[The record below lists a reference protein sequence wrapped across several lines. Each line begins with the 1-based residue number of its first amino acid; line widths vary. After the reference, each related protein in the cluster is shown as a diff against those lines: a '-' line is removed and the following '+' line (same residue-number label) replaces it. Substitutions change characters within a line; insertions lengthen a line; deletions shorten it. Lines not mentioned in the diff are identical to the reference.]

1 MKNSFNRHAIGKK
14 ISLDYS
20 RHLCDDSMTVLT
32 KRPSRSFSDTAAIEF
47 IRRRALQG
55 SSDSHEKDPRFVNSA
70 STERIYPQVF
80 NKDQSFLNKYRD
92 KNLRVEAHG
101 LPETKRP
108 GWTSSSDRNSVVN
121 PASTERVCQQQ
132 VFNKDQ
138 SFLNKYGNKNL
149 RVGTHGLP
157 ETKRPGNTSSSGKN
171 SVVHAFTITSN
182 DDETRSCCDSVS
194 SIISSNFANPD
205 GKGQRESKVNGLPDK
220 KEKFD
225 SITTW
230 LESLPRPVL

>member
-1 MKNSFNRHAIGKK
+1 MKNSFNQHAIGKK

-70 STERIYPQVF
+70 STERIY
-80 NKDQSFLNKYRD
+80 
-92 KNLRVEAHG
+92 
-101 LPETKRP
+101 
-108 GWTSSSDRNSVVN
+108 
-121 PASTERVCQQQ
+121 QQ

-157 ETKRPGNTSSSGKN
+157 ETKRPGNTSSLGKN

-182 DDETRSCCDSVS
+182 DEETRSCCDSVS

-205 GKGQRESKVNGLPDK
+205 GKGQRKSKVNGLQDE